1 MSEHNFITKE
11 GYIIK
16 KTIHNKDLINDIKKD
31 LTVTPHL
38 AFKHKNLK
46 PSPFKVYTEGENHI
60 SVPKFYGIKKLGVP
74 KTDKMEKG
82 LDVDLKF
89 KGDMREI
96 QKGIVGTTINYM
108 DNNNGGGLI
117 CVGCGMGKTVMGLNI
132 ACHYKKKTL
141 IIVHKTFLLNQWI
154 ERIQQFTNARIGII
168 QQNKVEVEDK
178 DIVVGMLQSIA
189 KDKYD
194 SDIFMDFGLII
205 FDEAHHAPSEYFSK
219 ALPIIN
225 CNYTLGLSAT
235 PKRADKMEKVLFW
248 YLGEVAYMAPPNINN
263 KVTVRAYNYDVK
275 HKDFKEARV
284 KFGGEINRPKT
295 INRITSIEERNTFII
310 DILKEIMEEPERKVL
325 ILSDRIEHLEE
336 LKRLIDSIDMWSCQF
351 YIGGMKQ
358 SKLDEAAEADII
370 LGSYGM
376 AAEGLD
382 IPTLNTL
389 FLATPRREVE
399 QAVGRITRRADHP
412 VQPLIV
418 DIVDMLPCFVNQ
430 GIHRRKFYKKV
441 QFNIEVYEVED
452 SKVVAKIDLNNT
464 VDISEIKHN
473 KICNDDVDF
482 IDD

>member
-1 MSEHNFITKE
+1 MSNHNYITKE

-16 KTIHNKDLINDIKKD
+16 KTIHNRDLINEIKKE

-46 PSPFKVYTEGENHI
+46 PSPFKVYQEGDNHI
-60 SVPKFYGIKKLGVP
+60 SVPKYYGIKKFGFP
-74 KTDKMEKG
+74 TKDKMEKG
-82 LDVDLKF
+82 ADVDLNF
-89 KGDMREI
+89 LGDMRDI
-96 QKGIVGTTINYM
+96 QKGIVSTTIEHM
-108 DNNNGGGLI
+108 DKNNGGLI
-117 CVGCGMGKTVMGLNI
+117 CVGCGWGKTVMGLNI

-168 QQNKVEVEDK
+168 QQDKVDVENK

-194 SDIFMDFGLII
+194 SDVFMDFGLII

-248 YLGEVAYMAPPNINN
+248 YLGDVAYQAPPNVNN
-263 KVTVRAYNYDVK
+263 KVNVKAYNYDIK

-284 KFGGEINRPKT
+284 KFGGDINRPKT
-295 INRITSIEERNTFII
+295 INRITSIEQRNIFIV
-310 DILKEIMEEPERKVL
+310 DIIKEIMEEPERKIL

-336 LKRLIDSIDMWSCQF
+336 LKKLIDIIDIYSCEF

-358 SKLDEAAEADII
+358 SKLDTASEADII

-376 AAEGLD
+376 ASEGLD
-382 IPTLNTL
+382 IPALNTL
-389 FLATPRREVE
+389 ILATPRREVE

-412 VQPLIV
+412 VQPLII

-430 GIHRRKFYKKV
+430 GIHRRKFYKKL

-452 SKVVAKIDLNNT
+452 SKVIAKIDLNNT
-464 VDISEIKHN
+464 VDIKEIKFTKVSN
-473 KICNDDVDF
+473 EDVDF

>member
-1 MSEHNFITKE
+1 MNNYITKE

-16 KTIHNKDLINDIKKD
+16 KSINNKDLITNIKKE
-31 LTVTPHL
+31 LTVIPHL

-46 PSPFKVYTEGENHI
+46 PSPFKVFIEGENHLSI
-60 SVPKFYGIKKLGVP
+60 PKFYGIKKFGLP
-74 KTDKMEKG
+74 TIDKMEKG

-89 KGDMREI
+89 NGDMREI
-96 QKGIVGTTINYM
+96 QKGIVKTTIEHM
-108 DNNNGGGLI
+108 DKHYGGLI
-117 CVGCGMGKTVMGLNI
+117 CVGCGWGKTVMGLNI

-141 IIVHKTFLLNQWI
+141 IIVHKTFLLNQWV

-168 QQNKVEVEDK
+168 QQNKIEVEDK

-194 SDIFMDFGLII
+194 SDIFMDFGLVI
-205 FDEAHHAPSEYFSK
+205 FDEAHHAPSEYFSR

-225 CNYTLGLSAT
+225 CNLTLGLSAT

-248 YLGEVAYMAPPNINN
+248 YLGDIAYQAPPNINN
-263 KVTVRAYNYDVK
+263 NVNVKAYNYDVK
-275 HKDFKEARV
+275 HKDFKEARIKLAGDV
-284 KFGGEINRPKT
+284 NRPKT
-295 INRITSIEERNTFII
+295 INRIVSIPQRNEFIV
-310 DILKEIMEEPERKVL
+310 DIIKEVMEEPQRKIL
-325 ILSDRIEHLEE
+325 ILSDRIEHLEI
-336 LKRLIDSIDMWSCQF
+336 LKQMIDSIDMWTCEF

-358 SKLDEAAEADII
+358 TKLDESAEADII

-389 FLATPRREVE
+389 ILATPRREVE
-399 QAVGRITRRADHP
+399 QAVGRITRKADHP
-412 VQPLIV
+412 VQPLII

-430 GIHRRKFYKKV
+430 GIYRRKFYKKL

-452 SKVVAKIDLNNT
+452 SKIVAKIDLNNT
-464 VDISEIKHN
+464 VDISELK
-473 KICNDDVDF
+473 KIQLKNEDVEF